1 MFSRGSE
8 TICKQYPFVETN
20 SKDVF
25 QKAESDLNY
34 IEQKLEFEIRK
45 CHPDSPPSQE
55 DPVKLLEQLS
65 AAKLRYKSL
74 SAQLDKIAVEQKESI
89 VSIQSTLASTMKMVQ
104 QLQQHTDLELSP
116 LSEEQTT
123 SLQQLKYKV

>member
-1 MFSRGSE
+1 MESAVNKLE
-8 TICKQYPFVETN
+8 AM
-20 SKDVF
+20 F

-45 CHPDSPPSQE
+45 RHPDSPPSQE

-74 SAQLDKIAVEQKESI
+74 SAQLEKITVEQKESI
-89 VSIQSTLASTMKMVQ
+89 ASIQSTLANTMKMVQ
-104 QLQQHTDLELSP
+104 QLQQHTDLKLLP
-116 LSEEQTT
+116 LSEEEQT
-123 SLQQLKYKV
+123 SLQQLEYKV